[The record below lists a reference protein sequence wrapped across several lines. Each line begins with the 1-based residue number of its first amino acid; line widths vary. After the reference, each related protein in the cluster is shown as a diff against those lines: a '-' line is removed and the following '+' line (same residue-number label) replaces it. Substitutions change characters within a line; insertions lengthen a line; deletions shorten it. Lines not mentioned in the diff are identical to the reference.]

1 MAERGR
7 LIVFEGPE
15 GAGKTTQLER
25 LAGWFLARGVECATV
40 REPGTSPVGRE
51 IRRLVLDP
59 SYEVTSRAEALLFLA
74 ARAELV
80 ERELRPRL
88 ARGETVLADRFFMST
103 YAYQVHGRGLPER
116 DVIAANSFATG
127 GLVPDLT
134 ILLQLSPEVG
144 LERARARGA
153 HDRMELE
160 GGAFHERV
168 AHAFR
173 SFARAD
179 WQEQHP
185 ECGPVASVAGD
196 RPEGDVFG
204 DILGAIVSHW
214 PELGRSGECT
224 GEP

>member
-1 MAERGR
+1 MGDCGR

-25 LAGWFLARGVECATV
+25 LAGWLVVRGVPCATV
-40 REPGTSPVGRE
+40 REPGTSPVGQE

-59 SYEVTSRAEALLFLA
+59 SYEVTARAEALLFLA

-88 ARGETVLADRFFMST
+88 ARGETVLADRFFLST

-116 DVIAANSFATG
+116 EVVAANGFATG

-134 ILLQLSPEVG
+134 ILLQLSPAVG
-144 LERARARGA
+144 LERARSRGA

-160 GGAFHERV
+160 GADFHQRV
-168 AHAFR
+168 AAAFR
-173 SFARAD
+173 SFAQPD
-179 WQEQHP
+179 WRESHP
-185 ECGPVASVAGD
+185 ECGRVASVAGD
-196 RPEGDVFG
+196 RSEDEVFDDV
-204 DILGAIVSHW
+204 LAALTSRW
-214 PELGRSGECT
+214 PELGLPAGGTRER
-224 GEP
+224 